1 MKTMKTTD
9 SHNECPNCGGLPID
23 PRSVNVDADMLFHNN
38 EPVFTYAGEQQQD
51 WRFQRELDAEPE
63 TTSTCFDCGHR
74 SQRPMTIETTEG
86 TAQVGE
92 PDDAVTDHL
101 LSGGDD
107 ELPPELRTAAEVA
120 STGSKGGSKGRR
132 LCGRI

>member
-1 MKTMKTTD
+1 MSRRIRRITTTRD
-9 SHNECPNCGGLPID
+9 FVVRELRVGVGVAEAEIQVVE
-23 PRSVNVDADMLFHNN
+23 RT
-38 EPVFTYAGEQQQD
+38 PV
-51 WRFQRELDAEPE
+51 QRELDAEPE